1 MAHCERH
8 PLYNP
13 NCHDCREASL
23 TKTRALLLDD
33 DEYED
38 DDQPSAA
45 SILLTSDNSG

>member
-33 DEYED
+33 EYED
-38 DDQPSAA
+38 DEHSAA